1 MSKLTLQQLDTG
13 IEAAVANAAS
23 LIEEAELLFRSNF
36 HARAYT
42 LAHIA
47 REELAKVT
55 MFYAAGLR
63 MLAGK
68 AVDWKKLHKRLRDH
82 NSKLTSDALLSFIST
97 PGAAD
102 TLPLEKMLGGAK
114 TRNQWK
120 NDSLY
125 VSMVDGSFKT
135 PPEMITRKK
144 AERTIS
150 IAQFA
155 LLDTTRYL
163 AGGGKLSKRSPD
175 EAKKIFSSI
184 DPDKMSPID
193 GLALVKELAKLLQQ
207 HAVNRTR

>member
-82 NSKLTSDALLSFIST
+82 NSKLTRMRYCRLFPLLVRPTHF
-97 PGAAD
+97 PWKKC
-102 TLPLEKMLGGAK
+102 LEAQRLETNGR
-114 TRNQWK
+114 TT
-120 NDSLY
+120 
-125 VSMVDGSFKT
+125 VSMF
-135 PPEMITRKK
+135 R
-144 AERTIS
+144 
-150 IAQFA
+150 
-155 LLDTTRYL
+155 
-163 AGGGKLSKRSPD
+163 
-175 EAKKIFSSI
+175 
-184 DPDKMSPID
+184 
-193 GLALVKELAKLLQQ
+193 
-207 HAVNRTR
+207 